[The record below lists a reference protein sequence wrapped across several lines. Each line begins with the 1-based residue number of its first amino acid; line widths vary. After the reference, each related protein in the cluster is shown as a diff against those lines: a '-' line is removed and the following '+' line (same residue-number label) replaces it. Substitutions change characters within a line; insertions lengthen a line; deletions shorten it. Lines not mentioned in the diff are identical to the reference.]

1 MKECCRAD
9 LSACAS
15 LRRLW
20 WCENAPTEKPRARDQ
35 WSSCRART
43 RCFPDQQQ
51 TRHPHKGASPR
62 RSRRWQNHG
71 KSASRVSRWH
81 RPDCC
86 ARRDRECRDGKVWTR
101 ARASKLRCHAG
112 SRGRSIARRP
122 CTDIDPDGRTF
133 LWGSSTGNARR
144 GDEMC
149 ATEENPSVAR
159 KQVCRRTLGITK
171 AEKPQSPKSK
181 FKSVTPKKSFFLF
194 ATSDLPPAI
203 NKIAGQQ
210 WFLAYFLWHAYPL
223 LKPSLATE
231 SIWGDRLRRP
241 KPHGRQD
248 LMQMYQWASCSP

>member
-20 WCENAPTEKPRARDQ
+20 WCKNAPTEKPRARDQ

-144 GDEMC
+144 SDEMC

-159 KQVCRRTLGITK
+159 KQVCQRTLGITK

-181 FKSVTPKKSFFLF
+181 FKSVTPLKSFFLF
-194 ATSDLPPAI
+194 STSDLPRAI

-210 WFLAYFLWHAYPL
+210 CAAIYCRRVERAPFVVA
-223 LKPSLATE
+223 
-231 SIWGDRLRRP
+231 LRCTFVYLF
-241 KPHGRQD
+241 GSWNTLVQ
-248 LMQMYQWASCSP
+248 